1 MKEVNVS
8 SFSIQR
14 ALELSRLL
22 SRSAEARTSPAASGA
37 SYVKFNLEPPPA
49 APAPVALHFQKPV
62 EAPAPAPVPP
72 TSFHNWDE
80 LLGWLIS
87 SYPFDAVFVL
97 DAQGFIISH
106 QGKWSYDEVEG
117 LGANLMLANQ
127 QAQRLDQL
135 GLVKQ
140 LLVNV
145 ADMWLA
151 AMQFV
156 RADKEA
162 YTVGMSGAQL
172 ASEDE
177 YRQIRELLAV
187 QVDIV

>member
-117 LGANLMLANQ
+117 LGANLLLANQ

-145 ADMWLA
+145 ADMRLA

-156 RADKEA
+156 RADKES
-162 YTVGMSGAQL
+162 YTVGMSGAHL